1 MSRKGGAKEPLQPGA
16 LSPNGA
22 PATAGPVPPVAQL
35 RLPQAT
41 TAGQLLELSVTD
53 FAIVHQLRLALY
65 PGLNALTGETG
76 AGKSILIDALA
87 LVLGGRATSLLVR
100 DGASRALVEATFSR
114 PEHLPAELE
123 IEPDD
128 DVLVLSREVGAAGR
142 GLARLNG
149 RSVPLSMLQVAGR
162 ALVDLHGQSDHQ
174 GLLQPAQQLRLL
186 DRFAQTSALAD
197 KLAARVAELR
207 GLRARIASLRAGE
220 RDAARQVDLLRFQ
233 MEEIGRAAPRLGE
246 EEELRQQRTL
256 LASAEKIQELAQSAT
271 AALDADGAALD
282 SAGRALKQLEELTRL
297 DPSLQDELERL
308 RDGLEALREVAR
320 RLGRRVGEVEADP
333 AELARL
339 EERLELI
346 RTLKRKYGDSVEEVL
361 AFGRDAATKLDE
373 LASANT
379 RLAALEEQERQL
391 FEDIDIAARELSGL
405 RSAAAQELSA
415 QVERQL
421 ADLNMAGARF
431 VVAIEERH
439 EPAGPRPSGIDDVE
453 FLLAANPG
461 EPPRPLAQ
469 VASGGETS
477 RLMLALKSAFSAMDD
492 TPVLV
497 FDEIEAGVGAR
508 SGRVIGE
515 KLRQLARHHQVLCI
529 THLAPV
535 AALAGSHYRVRKIAG
550 AGTTSTTVDL
560 LTGAERV
567 DELAE
572 MLAGA
577 PVSAAARASAQALLD
592 SASGSPG

>member
-1 MSRKGGAKEPLQPGA
+1 M
-16 LSPNGA
+16 
-22 PATAGPVPPVAQL
+22 AGPAPPIAQL
-35 RLPQAT
+35 SFPRAT

-87 LVLGGRATSLLVR
+87 LVLGGPATPLLVR
-100 DGASRALVEATFSR
+100 DGASRAVVEATFSR
-114 PEHLPAELE
+114 PDNVPPELE
-123 IEPDD
+123 IDPEDG
-128 DVLVLSREVGAAGR
+128 VLVLSREVGAAGR

-149 RSVPLSMLQVAGR
+149 RSVPLSVLRAAGR

-174 GLLQPAQQLRLL
+174 GLLQPAQQVRLL
-186 DRFAQTSALAD
+186 DRFAQTSALAE
-197 KLAARVAELR
+197 KLAARVGTLR
-207 GLRARIASLRAGE
+207 GLRAHVASLRAGE
-220 RDAARQVDLLRFQ
+220 RDAARQAELLRFQ
-233 MEEIGRAAPRLGE
+233 IEEIDRAAPRARE
-246 EEELRQQRTL
+246 EEELRQQRAL
-256 LASAEKIQELAQSAT
+256 LVSAEKIQELARSAA

-282 SAGRALKQLEELTRL
+282 SAGLALKQLEELARL

-308 RDGLEALREVAR
+308 RDGLEELREVAR
-320 RLGRRVGEVEADP
+320 RLSRRAGEVEADP

-339 EERLELI
+339 DERLELM
-346 RTLKRKYGDSVEEVL
+346 RTLKRKYGGSVEEVL
-361 AFGRDAATKLDE
+361 AFGCDATTRLNE
-373 LASANT
+373 LASADT
-379 RLAALEEQERQL
+379 RLTALEEQERQL
-391 FEDIDIAARELSGL
+391 VDEVEVAARELSRL
-405 RSAAAQELSA
+405 RHTAAQELSA

-421 ADLNMAGARF
+421 ADLNMIGARF
-431 VVAIEERH
+431 VVAIEERP
-439 EPAGPRPSGIDDVE
+439 EPAGPRPNGIDDVE

-469 VASGGETS
+469 VASGGEAS

-550 AGTTSTTVDL
+550 SGTTSTSVDL

-567 DELAE
+567 EELAE

-592 SASGSPG
+592 SGSGGAG